1 MQHLPFVVSIMA
13 GLLWVVV
20 FKLSCKLLGI
30 PWPLR
35 FQQREGA
42 LRRLTSN
49 QYACLFGA
57 LSFGFAMFVS
67 SVVDNYLQGTFS
79 DKPAPHTSA
88 VWMVFELVWWSAGGV
103 SVRLDDVG
111 WEPTSYPFHK
121 VAVTVQLLINP
132 DCAH

>member
-13 GLLWVVV
+13 GLLCVVV
-20 FKLSCKLLGI
+20 FKLSCKFLGI

-49 QYACLFGA
+49 QYDCLFGA

-67 SVVDNYLQGTFS
+67 SVVDNYLAGPCS

-88 VWMVFELVWWSAGGV
+88 VWMVFELVWWSAGGC
-103 SVRLDDVG
+103 LFG
-111 WEPTSYPFHK
+111 WMMWGGNRQATPSIK
-121 VAVTVQLLINP
+121 
-132 DCAH
+132 